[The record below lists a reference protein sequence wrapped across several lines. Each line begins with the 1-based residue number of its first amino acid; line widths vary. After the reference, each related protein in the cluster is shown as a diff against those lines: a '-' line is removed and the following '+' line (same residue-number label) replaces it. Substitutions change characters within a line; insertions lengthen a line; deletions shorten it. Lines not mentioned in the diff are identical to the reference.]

1 MYNVVY
7 LPTAQQDLVEIVT
20 YITRELGNSQAAKRL
35 ATELVAVSD
44 SLKNMPYRRRVYV
57 PLRPLAHEYRALR
70 VENYLMFY
78 WVDESAQ
85 SVTIARVI
93 YAKSD
98 VLHRLESIL

>member
-1 MYNVVY
+1 MYNVEY
-7 LPTAQQDLVEIVT
+7 LPTAQQDLAEIVT
-20 YITRELGNSQAAKRL
+20 YITRELGNPQAAQHL
-35 ATELVAVSD
+35 ATKLAAAGD
-44 SLKNMPYRRRVYV
+44 SLKSMPYRRRIYT

-78 WVDESAQ
+78 WIDESAQ